1 MDIASQQNA
10 VSDQTVFRISAKL
23 HDDSLQRVKN
33 NVVNFSKFGNKIDFQ
48 LFFHIIFSTLPLS
61 LVIDRKNNVFV
72 FVNLIF
78 YTQIKHLDNLIIIVQ
93 WLLNIISDILL
104 RTNNSSYLL
113 LGFFG
118 FLGFTQTDGVIHR
131 NEFIMDGV
139 QDA

>member
-1 MDIASQQNA
+1 MYIG
-10 VSDQTVFRISAKL
+10 V
-23 HDDSLQRVKN
+23 
-33 NVVNFSKFGNKIDFQ
+33 
-48 LFFHIIFSTLPLS
+48 
-61 LVIDRKNNVFV
+61 
-72 FVNLIF
+72 IF
-78 YTQIKHLDNLIIIVQ
+78 YIQIKHLDNLIIIFQ

>member
-1 MDIASQQNA
+1 MLAGA
-10 VSDQTVFRISAKL
+10 LPELV
-23 HDDSLQRVKN
+23 N
-33 NVVNFSKFGNKIDFQ
+33 NYS
-48 LFFHIIFSTLPLS
+48 SM
-61 LVIDRKNNVFV
+61 VI
-72 FVNLIF
+72 
-78 YTQIKHLDNLIIIVQ
+78 
-93 WLLNIISDILL
+93 LNIISDILL